1 MPRSAEMAGEYMSAE
16 FADDDISSML
26 VEMENDSKKVFQK
39 KFWSLA
45 SDFEGTQKIRFLP
58 QSKVLNEKVFY
69 KKHRVH
75 WLNSIPY
82 ECLSQTMVDKNGKL
96 HEAEDCPI
104 CKHVKKLYAIA
115 GDEKESEEKRV
126 AGSISAKDRYIFRVI
141 VRGKRDKEGNNIES
155 QPEFFE
161 AGKTIFENLYMILKG
176 GEYGN
181 FLSINEG
188 RDYNLTKRGKG
199 RNAKYDGSMPAAN
212 ISKVFTDSEQLK
224 QLVKNIEKMGY
235 DQLIEFKSYDEVK
248 TAINTFI
255 NPNEV
260 EETSSYT
267 ERTTTVGVAPSTSVL
282 GTKKEEAKSSS
293 TEDDLDDILNQF

>member
-1 MPRSAEMAGEYMSAE
+1 MSAE

-75 WLNSIPY
+75 WLNGIPY

-126 AGSISAKDRYIFRVI
+126 ASSISAKDRYIFRVI
-141 VRGKRDKEGNNIES
+141 VRGKRDKDGNNTES

-212 ISKVFTDSEQLK
+212 ISKVFTDPEQLK

-248 TAINTFI
+248 TAINTFV

-282 GTKKEEAKSSS
+282 GSKVSEDKS
-293 TEDDLDDILNQF
+293 TEDALDELLERF